1 MKIWELCNKVKGTNA
16 TKETI
21 ANWAYMNRIC
31 PLSFDVGLDIN
42 IEIDDDRYPKDNVF
56 VNTARKICNNN
67 ECGTECLM
75 QYLDMEVNEDEINF
89 N

>member
-1 MKIWELCNKVKGTNA
+1 MKLWELCNKVKGTN
-16 TKETI
+16 T
-21 ANWAYMNRIC
+21 NWGYMNRTC

-42 IEIDDDRYPKDNVF
+42 IDIDDDGYPKGNVF

-67 ECGTECLM
+67 ECGAHCLM
-75 QYLDMEVNEDEINF
+75 KYLDMEVNEDEINF